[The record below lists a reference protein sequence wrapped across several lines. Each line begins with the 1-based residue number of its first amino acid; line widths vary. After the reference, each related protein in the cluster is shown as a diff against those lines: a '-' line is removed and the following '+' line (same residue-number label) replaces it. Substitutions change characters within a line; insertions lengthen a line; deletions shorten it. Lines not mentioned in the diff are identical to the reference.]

1 MLKKKPKR
9 WIMNLVF
16 TLALAT
22 GVVWSFNKA
31 TYNELRLRTFGTSI
45 RIMIEQFQQINWNFF
60 WGTYPWEATDGVV
73 FMTIQT
79 LAIAFLGTLLGAV
92 LAIPFSLLA
101 SKNIVGKRFAV
112 IGEIILTM
120 IRVFPE
126 LILAL
131 ILVKGFGINAFTGLL
146 AIGLHSIGML
156 GKLFSETIDHM
167 DKSSL
172 EALDAVGANVWQK
185 VKYGIIPE
193 IVPDISSV
201 TLYRLDINV
210 RSASV
215 LGIIGAGGLGST
227 MMLAGENWNWSTLGA
242 ILIAIVVMVMV
253 VDVVSSYLRNKLV

>member
-9 WIMNLVF
+9 WIINLVF
-16 TLALAT
+16 ILAMAAA
-22 GVVWSFNKA
+22 VVWSFNKA
-31 TYNELRLRTFGTSI
+31 TYNETRLRTFSTSI
-45 RIMIEQFQQINWNFF
+45 RIMFEQFQEINWHFF
-60 WGTYPWEATDGVV
+60 WGTFPWDFTDGVV
-73 FMTIQT
+73 FMALQT
-79 LAIAFLGTLLGAV
+79 LAIGFLGTLLGAI
-92 LAIPFSLLA
+92 LAIPFSFLA
-101 SKNIVGKRFAV
+101 SKNIVGKRVAV

-126 LILAL
+126 IILAL
-131 ILVKGFGINAFTGLL
+131 ILVKGFGVNAFTGLL
-146 AIGLHSIGML
+146 TIGLHSIGML

-185 VKYGIIPE
+185 IKYGILPE
-193 IVPDISSV
+193 VVPDISSV

-227 MMLAGENWNWSTLGA
+227 MMLAGDNWNWSTLGA
-242 ILIAIVVMVMV
+242 ILIAIVVMVIV
-253 VDVVSSYLRNKLV
+253 VDIVSSYLRGKLV